1 MRFKPVGA
9 LANYGGLIE
18 VTLSFFGV
26 SAFVWWQMRELKR
39 DVAAREARER
49 EAAATNQ
56 NKPNPSS

>member
-1 MRFKPVGA
+1 MGA

-18 VTLSFFGV
+18 VALSFFGV

>member
-1 MRFKPVGA
+1 MGA

-18 VTLSFFGV
+18 VALSFFGV

-49 EAAATNQ
+49 QAAATNQ